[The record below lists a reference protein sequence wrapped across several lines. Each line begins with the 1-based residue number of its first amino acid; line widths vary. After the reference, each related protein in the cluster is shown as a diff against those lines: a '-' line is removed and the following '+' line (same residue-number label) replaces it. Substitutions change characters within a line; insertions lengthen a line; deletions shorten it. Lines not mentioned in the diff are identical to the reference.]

1 MNAPIPSSELP
12 GPFDLAGLGTP
23 GRLARAARLYAI
35 VLDRSGHPGPR
46 QFLASLPEGAAVFAL
61 AGPGVRFLLLEQGA
75 SSRVPLIGN
84 AAPDAAAIDAWYEA
98 LLAAPGLPHGDSGTE
113 PLARG
118 DSRAFAA
125 RACVTARQILWLES
139 AAPILRY
146 PAGGG
151 SEASPATTR
160 LVLANQIRAEITAD
174 NDVHAHDTETLLA
187 RLSPA
192 ALGEPSVPIAC
203 RIAAALTRRDA
214 NRRQRWQQTREI
226 DEVRAAHALKGL
238 RDVVLFRPTA
248 PILVARPGQDPLP
261 GVLGVLADAEGFEL
275 RTPLHDRV
283 HTPLFERL
291 KAYASASG
299 FGFREIALDGDWWR
313 RQGPPFIAIEDKAG
327 GPLAM
332 VCRGRRWHVVD
343 PETLGEMAVDANLA
357 ARLRPMGYM
366 LYAPLPD
373 KPSSRDIWRFS
384 TYGLRGDI
392 RRLLI
397 ASAAASAVALLMPV
411 ATGAI
416 LGTAI
421 PEGRYTLLSDMLLLL
436 IAAAVGGVGFQMA
449 RAMSLIRLG
458 TQLDQRL
465 QAAVWD
471 RVLRLRMSFFRQ
483 YLTGDLTWRILGV
496 DTMRRILTGQ
506 SVNAVIGGVFS
517 LASLAIMLIYDG
529 ALTLFAVGYAF
540 VAGGLLFV
548 FGRVQK
554 RQQQQVFT
562 HMGIVSGLLIELIG
576 GIAKL
581 RVAGA
586 ELRAFTRWSTAF
598 AHQRRSAAGA
608 LRANALQAIAA
619 SSLPFVGAIG
629 IFGIAAGGDNPIN
642 VGAFAAF
649 NAAFGQFTAAI
660 MSFANAVNSSIDVLP
675 IFSRLRPILDA
686 PLEVEHHRTDP
697 GPLAGAIT
705 LRDLW
710 FRHADD
716 GPWVLEGVD
725 LHVRPGESVAIVGPS
740 GSGKSTLLRLLL
752 GLEMPTRG
760 SISYD
765 DKDLKDLDLRLVRR
779 QIGTVLE
786 SSTLFPG
793 SLYENIAGSSPLSRD
808 QVLDAARLAGLEAD
822 IANMPMGL
830 DSAVTDSGGQI
841 SGGQRQR
848 VIIARALVN
857 KPRLLFFD
865 EATSALDNRTQATV
879 QRSIERMNATRIIV
893 AHRLSTIRDA
903 DRIVVL
909 EAGRIVETG
918 RYDELL
924 AKRGAFHRLARR
936 QLL

>member
-1 MNAPIPSSELP
+1 M
-12 GPFDLAGLGTP
+12 
-23 GRLARAARLYAI
+23 
-35 VLDRSGHPGPR
+35 
-46 QFLASLPEGAAVFAL
+46 
-61 AGPGVRFLLLEQGA
+61 
-75 SSRVPLIGN
+75 
-84 AAPDAAAIDAWYEA
+84 
-98 LLAAPGLPHGDSGTE
+98 
-113 PLARG
+113 
-118 DSRAFAA
+118 
-125 RACVTARQILWLES
+125 
-139 AAPILRY
+139 
-146 PAGGG
+146 
-151 SEASPATTR
+151 
-160 LVLANQIRAEITAD
+160 
-174 NDVHAHDTETLLA
+174 
-187 RLSPA
+187 
-192 ALGEPSVPIAC
+192 
-203 RIAAALTRRDA
+203 
-214 NRRQRWQQTREI
+214 
-226 DEVRAAHALKGL
+226 RAAHALKGL

-291 KAYASASG
+291 KAYASSSG

-313 RQGPPFIAIEDKAG
+313 RQGPPFIAVEDKTG

-343 PETLGEMAVDANLA
+343 PETLGETAVDATLA

-436 IAAAVGGVGFQMA
+436 IAAAVGGIGFQMA

-548 FGRVQK
+548 IGRVQK

-598 AHQRRSAAGA
+598 AHHVAALPERCAQTPCRPSPPRACRSSAPSASSASPPVATARSMSGHSPPSMPPSASSPRRS
-608 LRANALQAIAA
+608 
-619 SSLPFVGAIG
+619 
-629 IFGIAAGGDNPIN
+629 
-642 VGAFAAF
+642 
-649 NAAFGQFTAAI
+649 
-660 MSFANAVNSSIDVLP
+660 
-675 IFSRLRPILDA
+675 
-686 PLEVEHHRTDP
+686 
-697 GPLAGAIT
+697 
-705 LRDLW
+705 
-710 FRHADD
+710 
-716 GPWVLEGVD
+716 
-725 LHVRPGESVAIVGPS
+725 
-740 GSGKSTLLRLLL
+740 
-752 GLEMPTRG
+752 
-760 SISYD
+760 
-765 DKDLKDLDLRLVRR
+765 
-779 QIGTVLE
+779 
-786 SSTLFPG
+786 
-793 SLYENIAGSSPLSRD
+793 
-808 QVLDAARLAGLEAD
+808 
-822 IANMPMGL
+822 
-830 DSAVTDSGGQI
+830 
-841 SGGQRQR
+841 
-848 VIIARALVN
+848 
-857 KPRLLFFD
+857 
-865 EATSALDNRTQATV
+865 
-879 QRSIERMNATRIIV
+879 
-893 AHRLSTIRDA
+893 
-903 DRIVVL
+903 
-909 EAGRIVETG
+909 
-918 RYDELL
+918 
-924 AKRGAFHRLARR
+924 
-936 QLL
+936 